1 MKKCKKCGYLNT
13 EDAVFCENCG
23 TKLVEPKQ
31 PKKTKECKK
40 CGYLNAE
47 DAFFCENCGTK
58 LDESKQP
65 KKVKKCKKCGY
76 LNEEVA
82 FCENC
87 GNSLNEDQPIQN
99 NDDSTENEKIEENL
113 STPKVSTEENNRRS
127 KKNTK
132 SKKNLAII
140 ASIIV
145 IVIAIIGFIYLRDNK
160 NNTQTSENKSEVTIK
175 KNSSSS
181 KKKSSTIKKESSS
194 KKNSTSGK
202 SSSSSSRIKT
212 EEVYNEKRDQSNVD
226 VTNLTVS
233 QCLLWALS
241 ERYSDQNA
249 DEQSWDMLKESIDS
263 AEVVPATKSDDDYV
277 HIYFNY
283 GSEECNYYIDGN
295 YDLCTEEDDE
305 VVSRY
310 PTEFENEKANN
321 YIMTRYE

>member
-23 TKLVEPKQ
+23 TKLVELKQ

-132 SKKNLAII
+132 SKKI
-140 ASIIV
+140 
-145 IVIAIIGFIYLRDNK
+145 
-160 NNTQTSENKSEVTIK
+160 
-175 KNSSSS
+175 
-181 KKKSSTIKKESSS
+181 
-194 KKNSTSGK
+194 
-202 SSSSSSRIKT
+202 
-212 EEVYNEKRDQSNVD
+212 
-226 VTNLTVS
+226 
-233 QCLLWALS
+233 
-241 ERYSDQNA
+241 
-249 DEQSWDMLKESIDS
+249 
-263 AEVVPATKSDDDYV
+263 
-277 HIYFNY
+277 
-283 GSEECNYYIDGN
+283 
-295 YDLCTEEDDE
+295 
-305 VVSRY
+305 
-310 PTEFENEKANN
+310 
-321 YIMTRYE
+321 